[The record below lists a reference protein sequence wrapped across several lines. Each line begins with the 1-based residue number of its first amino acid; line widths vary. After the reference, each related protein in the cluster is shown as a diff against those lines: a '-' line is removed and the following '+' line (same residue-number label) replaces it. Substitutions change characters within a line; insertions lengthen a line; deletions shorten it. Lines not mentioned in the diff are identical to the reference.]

1 MSRAHSIM
9 RLSESVFNTPQYMLP
24 EHFEKLTSYMIDRN
38 TGKLA
43 WQVDIGA
50 EKERAAKE
58 KAEKDKDKVL
68 ALDPVKANSF
78 KRPDFSQYPE
88 ETREQ
93 ARQDYY
99 DFIQYDPKNKL
110 GVLNIEGTTV
120 YRSTPFEAMCGMT
133 SYQRLERTIKA
144 QIAEGAKTILMYVD
158 SGGGEAF
165 GNIETAV
172 NLRNIADAS
181 GAKLIAYIDG
191 KSASAAYALS
201 VVAHTV
207 VANPDSEVG
216 SIGVVASL
224 IEDTTKEEGIQTITL
239 FRGDNKVATD
249 DEGRFKEGFIQRVN
263 NTLDRLYGVFTG
275 HVAKYRN
282 MDVKDVV
289 ATQASMYTAD
299 KALEVGLVDV
309 LMTRAD
315 FFGDYLP
322 RQTQRVNS
330 LSFSPFAEITKFKT
344 TCEDVKQMDVKD
356 LDLNQKDNPEVVTLQ
371 KSEYEDLMTKV
382 SATDEQIKL
391 AIDAA
396 LAEQADTHQQALQ
409 ALQADIAQKE
419 VDLQALTERA
429 QLAEQSLIDLKHE
442 TLMADR
448 REKLEKVLAVD
459 QVEGAMQ
466 LAATFSD
473 EQFEAYHATLSSVYQ
488 KSKDSLKEKG
498 TKAND
503 EEPTKDY
510 SSILGAA
517 IQKHNQSR

>member
-9 RLSESVFNTPQYMLP
+9 RLSESIFNTPHYMLP
-24 EHFEKLTSYMIDRN
+24 EHFEKLTSYVLDRN
-38 TGKLA
+38 TGQLA
-43 WQVDIGA
+43 WQVDISA
-50 EKERAAKE
+50 EKDRVAKE
-58 KAEKDKDKVL
+58 KAERDKDRVL
-68 ALDPVKANSF
+68 SLDPVKANSF

-110 GVLNIEGTTV
+110 GILNIEGTTV

-165 GNIETAV
+165 GNVETAV
-172 NLRNIADAS
+172 NLRNIADQN
-181 GAKLIAYIDG
+181 GAKLIAYVDG
-191 KSASAAYALS
+191 RAASAAYALS
-201 VVAHTV
+201 SVAHTV

-216 SIGVVASL
+216 SIGVVISL
-224 IEDTTKEEGIQTITL
+224 REDTTKEEGVQTITL
-239 FRGDNKVATD
+239 YRGDNKVATD
-249 DEGRFKEGFIQRVN
+249 DEGRFKEGY
-263 NTLDRLYGVFTG
+263 LDRINNSLDRMYGVFTG
-275 HVAKYRN
+275 HVAKYRS
-282 MDVKDVV
+282 MDVQDVI
-289 ATQASMYTAD
+289 ATQASMYTAE
-299 KALEVGLVDV
+299 KALQVGLVDM

-315 FFGDYLP
+315 FFGDFLP

-330 LSFSPFAEITKFKT
+330 LSFSPFAETTKFKT

-356 LDLNQKDNPEVVTLQ
+356 LDLNQKDDQEVVTLQ
-371 KSEYEDLMTKV
+371 KSEYEDLV
-382 SATDEQIKL
+382 SKTTASDE
-391 AIDAA
+391 AIQAAVQAA
-396 LAEQADTHQQALQ
+396 LGEQASLHEQALQ
-409 ALQADIAQKE
+409 ALQADLAQKE
-419 VDLQALTERA
+419 VDIQGLTERA
-429 QLAEQSLIDLKHE
+429 EQAEKGLNDFKQE

-448 REKLEKVLAVD
+448 REKLTQVLAVD
-459 QVEGAMQ
+459 QVDGAMQ

-473 EQFEAYHATLSSVYQ
+473 EQFDAYHATLSSVYQ

-517 IQKHNQSR
+517 INKHNQSR